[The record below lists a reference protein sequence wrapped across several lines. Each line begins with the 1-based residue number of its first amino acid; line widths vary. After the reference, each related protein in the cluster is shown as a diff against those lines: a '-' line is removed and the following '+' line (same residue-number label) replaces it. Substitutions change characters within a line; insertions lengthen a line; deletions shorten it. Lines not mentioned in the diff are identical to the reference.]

1 MKSITRLLVLTAATA
16 GLASCGEKPIE
27 PPSNVGICWHALPQ
41 KDGTINFNE
50 LSKNVP
56 NLETC
61 AATLEGMRLRFRSLG
76 GSEQVVGSY
85 QGQFLFL
92 DSRGVQSAQTLTGV
106 RYTALVPTGDGRLAV
121 PGVIPR

>member
-1 MKSITRLLVLTAATA
+1 MKAAAAVAILVAALLA
-16 GLASCGEKPIE
+16 GCS
-27 PPSNVGICWHALPQ
+27 SNKVEAPMEARVCFHAVFL
-41 KDGTINFNE
+41 KDGGVKFNR
-50 LSKNVP
+50 LAVNVP

-92 DSRGVQSAQTLTGV
+92 DSRGVQSAQTLTGA

-121 PGVIPR
+121 PGALPAQ